1 MNTQENSFEL
11 AFLPVAARR
20 VSNDIRR
27 TPRDEGVD
35 CMNLITVGQLRT
47 ASVVSLTACDR
58 ARSVMT
64 HQSQGRSGQI
74 SYTAYGNRGNPSG
87 ATTGFNGSLTESIT
101 GHYLLGNGYR
111 AYNPTLMRFNSPD
124 GWSPFGRGGLN
135 MYAYCSGDPVNYI
148 DPSGHTPFSPA
159 IMAGIANWRTNAQMS
174 TVYRGAPSA
183 KQYIDDLASGL
194 AGQHGGAVLAAPL
207 KRRDRAM
214 EKARNLFGG
223 DARRSNDIAR
233 NTLVVDQSRIPE
245 VINSLQSHD
254 NITLNIITASQTP
267 VGYSGV
273 HAKINTPSG
282 VLAEMQIHTPQMI
295 YANLPTDVAR
305 NALGDTTYYSLDD
318 FARRNGYEGG
328 QGHKYYEIFRNLNLS
343 VRQREEARQ
352 AGRDYYS
359 FMTTG
364 SVRL

>member
-1 MNTQENSFEL
+1 MSL
-11 AFLPVAARR
+11 
-20 VSNDIRR
+20 
-27 TPRDEGVD
+27 
-35 CMNLITVGQLRT
+35 MTVEKPST
-47 ASVVSLTACDR
+47 ASATFLIACDR

-64 HQSQGRSGQI
+64 HKSQESSGQV
-74 SYTAYGNRGNPSG
+74 SYTAYGNRGNLSG
-87 ATTGFNGSLTESIT
+87 ATTGFNGSLAESIT

-148 DPSGHTPFSPA
+148 DPSGHSQFSPT

-183 KQYIDDLASGL
+183 KQYIDNLASGL
-194 AGQHGGAVLAAPL
+194 AGQHGGTVLAAPL

-223 DARRSNDIAR
+223 DARKSNDIAR
-233 NTLVVDQSRIPE
+233 NTLIVDPSQIPG
-245 VINSLQSHD
+245 VINNLESHD
-254 NITLNIITASQTP
+254 NITLNVITANQTP

-295 YANLPTDVAR
+295 YANLPTDLAR
-305 NALGDTTYYSLDD
+305 NALGDTAYNSLDD

-364 SVRL
+364 AIRL